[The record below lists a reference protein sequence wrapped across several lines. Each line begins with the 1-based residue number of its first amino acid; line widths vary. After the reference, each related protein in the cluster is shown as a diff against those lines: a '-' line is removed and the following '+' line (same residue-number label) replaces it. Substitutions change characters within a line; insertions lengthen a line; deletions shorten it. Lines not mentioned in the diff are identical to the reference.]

1 MAGARSRWLLA
12 LAAPAI
18 AASAPQPSDDLAFPF
33 HRQIGGHHISA
44 EFPIPSA
51 MDAVLARADQRL
63 STSAIA
69 VPGLGSRIFLTNGG
83 WRWRA
88 LAKASV
94 SAFAISRPGSELVIV
109 NRSDMVRDLAFNG
122 RRIGGV
128 RPLSQVIAHEMAHGL
143 LRRHFG
149 LAAAQA
155 APAWKVEG
163 YCDFVAGGGSLSD
176 AEAARLIA
184 AGTDHPALPYY
195 LGRKRVEAI
204 LARNGGSVDALF
216 ANDDPVIHEPKP
228 QRPAT

>member
-1 MAGARSRWLLA
+1 A

-33 HRQIGGHHISA
+33 HRQIGEHHVSA

-51 MDAVLARADQRL
+51 MDVVLARADQRL
-63 STSAIA
+63 GTSAIA
-69 VPGLGSRIFLTNGG
+69 APGLGSRILLTNGG

-88 LAKASV
+88 LAGASE

-109 NRSDMVRDLAFNG
+109 NRSDMIRDLAFNG
-122 RRIGGV
+122 RKIGGV

-149 LAAAQA
+149 LAAAQS

-176 AEAARLIA
+176 AEAAKLIA
-184 AGTDHPALPYY
+184 AGADHPALPYY

-216 ANDDPVIHEPKP
+216 ANHDPIILEPKP
-228 QRPAT
+228 